1 MNTETFCAIIEN
13 NVVTNII
20 VLEADSPLLNLNS
33 NWVFIGN
40 NPESIS
46 LGWSFDGSNFIK
58 PAELLTIIQPKI
70 ITKLAFRFRL
80 IDSEYVG
87 ILTAAKTDIEVA
99 AWVETFNMVNQINL
113 DDDRTK
119 NGVST
124 LIAKNLLTNE
134 RANEILTAEVQ
145 STERP

>member
-1 MNTETFCAIIEN
+1 MIYEILDDNGRVVNRIIADQSF
-13 NVVTNII
+13 V
-20 VLEADSPLLNLNS
+20 EAYHKGHYHL
-33 NWVFIGN
+33 IGQE
-40 NPESIS
+40 PTAYI
-46 LGWSFDGSNFIK
+46 
-58 PAELLTIIQPKI
+58 PPI

-80 IDSEYVG
+80 TDTEYVG
-87 ILTAAKTDIEVA
+87 ILTTAKTDVEVS
-99 AWVETFNMVNQINL
+99 AWLETFNMVAQINL

-145 STERP
+145 LTERP